1 DVYKRQPIEGLIMEY
16 ISLRGRE
23 GKEKMD
29 TTVITEIAN
38 YMRDVMRIEIPERQ
52 PFVGKNFNVTKAG
65 IHADGMLKN
74 EEIYNIFDTK
84 KVLNR
89 PIAVGITDK
98 SGTAG
103 IVYWIN
109 SNLKIPDNEKITK
122 DNTYVIKIKEAIDKE
137 FEEGRIVGISDEE
150 MIEYVKKF
158 LPDIYNKYG
167 QNYKR

>member
-1 DVYKRQPIEGLIMEY
+1 
-16 ISLRGRE
+16 
-23 GKEKMD
+23 
-29 TTVITEIAN
+29 
-38 YMRDVMRIEIPERQ
+38 MRDVMHVEIPEKQ
-52 PFVGKNFNVTKAG
+52 PLVGKNFNVTKAG

-109 SNLKIPDNEKITK
+109 TNLKLSENEKLTK
-122 DNTYVIKIKEAIDKE
+122 DNPDVLKIKEEIDKD
-137 FEEGRIVGISDEE
+137 FESGRIIGISDEE
-150 MIEYVKKF
+150 MIDYVKKY
-158 LPDIYNKYG
+158 LPSIYQKYG
-167 QNYKR
+167 KNYEE